1 MTATM
6 PQFELGGSVKTS
18 INNELT
24 TVFTSSFAKEMAKET
39 SSIQNDSLYK
49 SDFATSLLET
59 SQHAPTPE
67 TQAAMEDV
75 AENIYENFSADS
87 NIYENVRQGLDSF
100 DFGRPSQVKLYLFC
114 QSRLSKSLVFQ
125 IFNSTMLAGYQ
136 SSPRESLSSISRYEN
151 FVKRFLKNLN
161 SLSYSGCKQ
170 LLQLMAIAMRLKA
183 STSLRITVSMA
194 TPRLTLSVVTS
205 MLITIL

>member
-1 MTATM
+1 M

-24 TVFTSSFAKEMAKET
+24 TAFTSSFAKEIAKET

-59 SQHAPTPE
+59 SQLAPTPE

-100 DFGRPSQVKLYLFC
+100 DFGRPSQVK
-114 QSRLSKSLVFQ
+114 
-125 IFNSTMLAGYQ
+125 
-136 SSPRESLSSISRYEN
+136 
-151 FVKRFLKNLN
+151 
-161 SLSYSGCKQ
+161 
-170 LLQLMAIAMRLKA
+170 
-183 STSLRITVSMA
+183 
-194 TPRLTLSVVTS
+194 
-205 MLITIL
+205 

>member
-1 MTATM
+1 M

-18 INNELT
+18 INIELT

-67 TQAAMEDV
+67 TQAAMEDA

-100 DFGRPSQVKLYLFC
+100 DFGRPSQVKLYIIYIYSAKVDYQC
-114 QSRLSKSLVFQ
+114 QRVSYFRSSTAQCWRDIKVPPERASLASRGM
-125 IFNSTMLAGYQ
+125 I
-136 SSPRESLSSISRYEN
+136 I
-151 FVKRFLKNLN
+151 
-161 SLSYSGCKQ
+161 
-170 LLQLMAIAMRLKA
+170 LLRGF
-183 STSLRITVSMA
+183 
-194 TPRLTLSVVTS
+194 
-205 MLITIL
+205 